1 MEVQMN
7 LTIKQQLGIKIRDA
21 VKQAVVE
28 GIFPDDL
35 LIPEVQVESPK
46 TSDFGDFA
54 TNIAF
59 SLTKMLKKS
68 PRDIA
73 IIIAKYLEQE
83 KIIKKIEVAGAG
95 FINFWI
101 AEARLYEILGE
112 IEIKQERYGSSNAGQ
127 GKKTIVEFLS
137 ANPTGPLHVGH
148 GRGAVIGDVI
158 GNILEFC
165 GYDVTREYYIN
176 DVGNQMVKLGASL
189 RVRYLEL
196 LGESL
201 PLPEEGY
208 QGEYMID
215 IAKKLY
221 ELEKDSCRNKDVMYF
236 KDFAMSEILEDIKQ
250 SLLSFGVN
258 FNSWYA
264 ESTLYQEEMTK
275 KVLDKLKDMGYTYDA
290 NGALWLKTTAFGDD
304 KDRVLIRENQI
315 PTYFTGDI
323 AYHCSKY
330 NRGYEILIDLW
341 GADHHGYINRLKAA
355 CLALNYPEESLVI
368 LLYQLVSLSRG
379 NQPVSMSTRQGEFV
393 TLSEV
398 IQEVGKD
405 AARFFFCMRKSDAH
419 LDFDLELSKRQSQE
433 NPVYY
438 VQYAHARI
446 CSILRKAKE
455 SGLKIKSYEE
465 IDLSVLNLSEELIL
479 LSKMSTL
486 QDEVSGCARLFEPHR
501 LTIYLMEIVSI
512 FHSYYNHQRII
523 SSESNLTDARL
534 FLINGLRI
542 VLRNTLSLLGIS
554 APEEM

>member
-1 MEVQMN
+1 MN
-7 LTIKQQLGIKIRDA
+7 LTIKQQLEIKIRDA
-21 VKQAVVE
+21 VKQAMVE
-28 GIFPDDL
+28 GIFPEDL

-46 TSDFGDFA
+46 NPEFGDFA
-54 TNIAF
+54 TNISF
-59 SLTKMLKKS
+59 PLTKILKKS
-68 PRDIA
+68 PHDIA
-73 IIIAKYLEQE
+73 AILIKYLEGD
-83 KIIKKIEVAGAG
+83 KIIRKTEVAGAG

-101 AEARLYEILGE
+101 APSRLHEILAE
-112 IEIKQERYGSSNAGQ
+112 IEVKGERYGSSNIGQ

-148 GRGAVIGDVI
+148 GRGAAIGDII
-158 GNILEFC
+158 GNILDFC
-165 GYDVTREYYIN
+165 GYDVTKEYYIN

-189 RVRYLEL
+189 QVRYLEL
-196 LGESL
+196 LGENL
-201 PLPEEGY
+201 PLPDEGY

-221 ELEKDSCRNKDVMYF
+221 ELEGNSCRYKDVLYF
-236 KDFAMSEILEDIKQ
+236 KNFAMSQILEDIKQ
-250 SLLSFGVN
+250 SLLSFGVH
-258 FNSWYA
+258 FNSWFA
-264 ESTLYQEEMTK
+264 ESTLYQEDMIK
-275 KVLDKLKDMGYTYDA
+275 KVLDKLKEMGYTYDA

-330 NRGYEILIDLW
+330 VRGYELLIDLW

-355 CLALNYPEESLVI
+355 CLALNYPKESLVI

-393 TLSEV
+393 TLTEV

-419 LDFDLELSKRQSQE
+419 LDFDLELAKSQSQE

-446 CSILRKAKE
+446 CSILRKARE
-455 SGLKIKSYEE
+455 SGLEIKSYEK
-465 IDLSVLNLSEELIL
+465 INMSVLNLSEELML

-486 QDEVSGCARLFEPHR
+486 QDEVSGCARSFEPHR
-501 LTIYLMEIVSI
+501 LTIYLMEIVAI
-512 FHSYYNHQRII
+512 FHNYYNHHRII
-523 SSESNLTDARL
+523 SSESDITDARL
-534 FLINGLRI
+534 FLVNGLRI
-542 VLRNTLSLLGIS
+542 VLKNTLSLLGIS
-554 APEEM
+554 APEVM